1 MPTTLEVNN
10 GSNSIFASE
19 TMGGLV
25 QLDPGDLAVH
35 LALGFTIRF
44 GANGDANRGDFWDIN
59 YFG

>member
-1 MPTTLEVNN
+1 
-10 GSNSIFASE
+10 
-19 TMGGLV
+19 MGGLV
-25 QLDPGDLAVH
+25 QLDAGDLAVH